1 MDHGSFTYGYGF
13 VAPMAAAARMAAAAA
28 ASSEGDGGVTPLRM
42 DGGGGVG
49 GTEGGGAGGN
59 SAAGDLS
66 YGYSHQILQSTNTE
80 TDPIPQ
86 GKFLLV
92 S

>member
-1 MDHGSFTYGYGF
+1 MDHGSFSYGYGF

-28 ASSEGDGGVTPLRM
+28 ASEGDGSVTPLRIE
-42 DGGGGVG
+42 GGVGIG

-92 S
+92 KT